1 MTDKTPETPT
11 PDAAQPVAQAVREAV
26 ASGKDISGEV
36 RQIVVDLFR
45 GKQSTV
51 ASARKAI
58 LGMVETA
65 AEVADRA
72 APAEAES
79 ALRNVIE
86 GIGTGLKSVA
96 QSTQYAVQE
105 ATDRGQRFAA
115 EDIERA
121 KKDLNSIGEILVDT
135 VKYFSERVST
145 ETGSAVKDLRTH
157 AERTMAA
164 AKPVVMTSLEAL
176 AKHPIQTAGE
186 AAGTAVRGSQ
196 LTAGALLS
204 FVSGALAGRG
214 RTDRS
219 RTAAEV
225 RRQNLKRQRLRKR
238 SRE

>member
-1 MTDKTPETPT
+1 MTDETPETPT

-105 ATDRGQRFAA
+105 ATDRGQRFAT
-115 EDIERA
+115 EDVERA
-121 KKDLNSIGEILVDT
+121 KKDLNSIGEIL
-135 VKYFSERVST
+135 
-145 ETGSAVKDLRTH
+145 G
-157 AERTMAA
+157 
-164 AKPVVMTSLEAL
+164 
-176 AKHPIQTAGE
+176 
-186 AAGTAVRGSQ
+186 
-196 LTAGALLS
+196 
-204 FVSGALAGRG
+204 
-214 RTDRS
+214 
-219 RTAAEV
+219 
-225 RRQNLKRQRLRKR
+225 
-238 SRE
+238 